1 MNFRA
6 LRWMMSAIEVH
17 IHSMLLNAL
26 LFPEVG
32 EFSQWV
38 SGISQRNI
46 VLGWKLIEEILYNNC
61 LSWASTYG
69 KKIMKLYIF
78 GELNFTFNFL

>member
-1 MNFRA
+1 
-6 LRWMMSAIEVH
+6 MSAIEVH

-61 LSWASTYG
+61 LS
-69 KKIMKLYIF
+69 
-78 GELNFTFNFL
+78 